1 MLSSSAS
8 ETGRQID
15 IGGIADPQVDPGV
28 PGGRQLTALGRG
40 AAGIE
45 ISTDLVDAVAQEIGA
60 AAAVDAAAAVAAGFE
75 YLNRI
80 VDGSGLPVGKAS
92 RAQLAATIETL
103 GLNSFPHAAV

>member
-15 IGGIADPQVDPGV
+15 IGGIADPQIDPGV

-60 AAAVDAAAAVAAGFE
+60 AAAVDAAAVAAGFE

>member
-60 AAAVDAAAAVAAGFE
+60 AAAVDAAAVAAGFE

>member
-45 ISTDLVDAVAQEIGA
+45 VSTDLVDAVAQEIGA
-60 AAAVDAAAAVAAGFE
+60 AAAVDAAAVAAGFE

-92 RAQLAATIETL
+92 RAQLADTIELL
-103 GLNSFPHAAV
+103 GLNTFPHAAV

>member
-8 ETGRQID
+8 ETGRKID

-28 PGGRQLTALGRG
+28 PGGHQLTALGRG

-45 ISTDLVDAVAQEIGA
+45 VSTNLVDAVAAEIGA
-60 AAAVDAAAAVAAGFE
+60 GAAVDAAAVAAGFE

-92 RAQLAATIETL
+92 RIQLADTIESL

>member
-45 ISTDLVDAVAQEIGA
+45 VSTDLVDAVAQEIGA
-60 AAAVDAAAAVAAGFE
+60 AAAVDAAAVAAGFE

-92 RAQLAATIETL
+92 RVQLADTIELL
-103 GLNSFPHAAV
+103 GLNTFSHAAV